1 MRYAFFKGCFIQVRL
16 PHLEKVSRLTLDR
29 LGVELVDIDEFSC
42 CSEPLG
48 LYINDPLTSMA
59 VVARNISYAEEKG
72 LDIIS
77 LCNGCS
83 YVLKQVNE
91 KLKQD
96 EVLREKVN
104 EILSEINCQYK
115 GTVEVKHFAEVL
127 KNDIGINKISQKVE
141 KSLNGLRI
149 AGHTGC
155 HILSP
160 ENIMAFD
167 DPIDPVVLDKLILVL
182 GAEFVEYDKKTLC
195 CGWTLSTYGSRESAN
210 NLLNEKLNS
219 MRESDCISVICP
231 QCFYQFDTGQAI
243 ATRSLGLDY
252 RLPVFYY
259 LQLLGLSLGFS
270 LEEMLYSKH
279 RIKDLSLKNKLEEIL
294 A

>member
-29 LGVELVDIDEFSC
+29 FGVGLVDIDEFSC

-48 LYINDPLTSMA
+48 LYINAPLTSMA
-59 VVARNISYAEEKG
+59 VAARNISYAEEKG
-72 LDIIS
+72 LDIIT

-104 EILSEINCQYK
+104 EILSEINCQFK
-115 GTVEVKHFAEVL
+115 GTVDVKHFAEIL
-127 KNDIGINKISQKVE
+127 KNDIGTKKITQKVE
-141 KSLNGLRI
+141 KSLKGLRI

-160 ENIMAFD
+160 ENVMAFD
-167 DPIDPVVLDKLILVL
+167 DPIDPIVLDKLILAL
-182 GAEFVEYDKKTLC
+182 GAEPVEYDKKTLC
-195 CGWTLSTYGSRESAN
+195 CGWSLSAFGSRGSAN
-210 NLLNEKLNS
+210 NLLNEKLDS

-243 ATRSLGLDY
+243 AARSLGLDY

-270 LEEMLYSKH
+270 PDEMLYRKH